1 MMSIVLFE
9 VIFKIRN
16 EQYSPLLGL
25 YLATLG
31 GAKTLDLEN
40 IIGNFMAGKEA
51 DFVIIDTAS
60 TKLMEHRITHCESL
74 VEQLFVL
81 TMLGDDRVVTQTWS
95 GGVKVYDCANDVQR

>member
-1 MMSIVLFE
+1 M
-9 VIFKIRN
+9 
-16 EQYSPLLGL
+16 LGL

-40 IIGNFMAGKEA
+40 LIGNFIVGKEA
-51 DFVIIDTAS
+51 DFVIVNMSPTL
-60 TKLMEHRITHCESL
+60 LMENRLAQCESL

-95 GGVKVYDCANDVQR
+95 GGVKVYDCTGNT